1 MNKEEFRTAFFFVKP
16 HKATGYDNINV
27 NIIKKTYNELKAPLL
42 RSLILPLSTET
53 FPDKLK
59 IIRASPI
66 FKNGEKERLTS
77 YQSIS
82 ILSYVSKKSY
92 NE

>member
-1 MNKEEFRTAFFFVKP
+1 MKP
-16 HKATGYDNINV
+16 HKTTGYDNINV
-27 NIIKKTYNELKAPLL
+27 NIIKKTYNELKTPLL

-66 FKNGEKERLTS
+66 FKNGEKEHLTS

>member
-1 MNKEEFRTAFFFVKP
+1 MNKEEFRTAFFFVKS
-16 HKATGYDNINV
+16 HKATGYDNVNV
-27 NIIKKTYNELKAPLL
+27 NIIKKTYNELKTPLL

-66 FKNGEKERLTS
+66 FKNGEKEHLTS